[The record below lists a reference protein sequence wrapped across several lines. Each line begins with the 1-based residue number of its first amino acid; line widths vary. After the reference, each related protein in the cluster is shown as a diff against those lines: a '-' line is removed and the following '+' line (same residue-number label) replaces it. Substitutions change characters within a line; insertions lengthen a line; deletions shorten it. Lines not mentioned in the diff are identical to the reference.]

1 MFSEETTKE
10 EENKDELPS
19 CSSFL
24 GHWRQCTSATN
35 HLHHYYIYGEYADC
49 SNIKALL
56 RNCFYYK
63 MKKTDE
69 YKEKFLENIKVL
81 EDKQNFVVKPTA
93 SVWEIRENP
102 AADWLKKGV

>member
-1 MFSEETTKE
+1 
-10 EENKDELPS
+10 
-19 CSSFL
+19 
-24 GHWRQCTSATN
+24 
-35 HLHHYYIYGEYADC
+35 
-49 SNIKALL
+49 
-56 RNCFYYK
+56 